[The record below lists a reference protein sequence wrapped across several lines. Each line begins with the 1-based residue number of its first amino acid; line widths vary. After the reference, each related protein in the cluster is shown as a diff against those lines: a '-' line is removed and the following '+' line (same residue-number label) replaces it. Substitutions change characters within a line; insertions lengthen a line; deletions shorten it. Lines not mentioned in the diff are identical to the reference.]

1 MNIIQTWK
9 TKEIPIQY
17 YKFIENLK
25 QHCSD
30 FNFLFFTDEDILEFM
45 KNKMPQYQKTFGKL
59 SHKIQQLDFFRYLAV
74 YYYGGI
80 YLDLDVL
87 VNHSLKELYDTPE
100 ICKFPVESEN
110 NNDIYFKKQDVNYI
124 LGNYA
129 FYAPAKHPFIKEI
142 IDNIVNPRLNDMDI
156 HEVTLTNGD
165 SDEQVYVYCTTGPI
179 LVTQTYVDSNLKNKI
194 ELLRTQPFKN
204 DRFGIYGQHCCHGT
218 WKRN

>member
-100 ICKFPVESEN
+100 ICKFPLESEN

-124 LGNYA
+124 LGN
-129 FYAPAKHPFIKEI
+129 
-142 IDNIVNPRLNDMDI
+142 LSLI
-156 HEVTLTNGD
+156 H
-165 SDEQVYVYCTTGPI
+165 I
-179 LVTQTYVDSNLKNKI
+179 
-194 ELLRTQPFKN
+194 
-204 DRFGIYGQHCCHGT
+204 
-218 WKRN
+218 